1 MGTEELSRVY
11 PTNIRYYSYYSYL
24 DEKKYLIVTD
34 DYDEY
39 ITQSER
45 KKMGGNKG
53 IHLGYLNT
61 EDGN

>member
-1 MGTEELSRVY
+1 MGTEELARVY
-11 PTNIRYYSYYSYL
+11 PTNIKYYSYL
-24 DEKKYLIVTD
+24 DEKKYIIVTD

-45 KKMGGNKG
+45 KKMDGNKG

-61 EDGN
+61 EE

>member
-1 MGTEELSRVY
+1 MGTEELARVY
-11 PTNIRYYSYYSYL
+11 PTNIRYYSYL

-45 KKMGGNKG
+45 KKMGGNKD
-53 IHLGYLNT
+53 IHLTIKNT
-61 EDGN
+61 EE